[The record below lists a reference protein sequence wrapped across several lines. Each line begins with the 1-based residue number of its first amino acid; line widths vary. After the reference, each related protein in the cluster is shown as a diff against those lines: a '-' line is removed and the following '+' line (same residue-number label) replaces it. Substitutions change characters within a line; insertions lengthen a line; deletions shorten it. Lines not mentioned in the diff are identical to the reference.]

1 MSALTHINF
10 AFAFVDPGTYAIVPM
25 DSRTPTS
32 LFSET
37 TDLKVKN
44 PGLKVFISVGGW
56 TFSDNGTV
64 TQPLLGEISRDAGK
78 TTKFVNQVLNFMS
91 TYGFDGLDLDWYVH
105 LVQIL
110 ISFSSS
116 IAS

>member
-10 AFAFVDPGTYAIVPM
+10 AFAFVDPDTYAIVPM
-25 DSRTPTS
+25 DDQTPTS
-32 LFSET
+32 LFSDT
-37 TDLKVKN
+37 TNLKLIN

-78 TTKFVNQVLNFMS
+78 RRQFADQIIDFMV
-91 TYGFDGLDLDWYVH
+91 TYGFDGIDLDW
-105 LVQIL
+105 
-110 ISFSSS
+110 
-116 IAS
+116 